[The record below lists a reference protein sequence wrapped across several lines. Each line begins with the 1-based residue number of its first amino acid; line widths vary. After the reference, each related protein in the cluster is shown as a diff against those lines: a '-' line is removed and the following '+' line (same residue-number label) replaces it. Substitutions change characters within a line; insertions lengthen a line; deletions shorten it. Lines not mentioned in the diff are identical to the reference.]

1 MAAVEWVKSSA
12 KADCLRLNSLL
23 ACLVLLWFGR
33 RAIISD
39 MTEHSVWRISL
50 AHEIAPA
57 FTAHPKV
64 EACFVFGSVALGIAD
79 QYSDL
84 ELAFIWSQL
93 PSAEELQAVAQSI
106 GVEGWEIELYGK
118 AKQAWLEQFYMYGMK
133 VEAGHWARDEMDNI
147 VTDVVERYDVSQNG
161 LVFEKQA
168 TVSHLQRAVV
178 LYGEDIIKHWQTRL
192 SPYPEELAVAMVQK
206 HLKFRPFDGQQ
217 ILTERLE
224 IPMLYEN
231 NCAIVRRLLNLLFG
245 LNRIYH
251 PGFKWTRYWIQQ
263 MNIKPPDFFERL
275 ERLFRSDAV
284 SGTHELRWLVEETFD
299 LIEQHLPQIDL
310 KQQREVFNRTYPKW
324 RLPVNG

>member
-1 MAAVEWVKSSA
+1 
-12 KADCLRLNSLL
+12 
-23 ACLVLLWFGR
+23 
-33 RAIISD
+33 

-50 AHEIAPA
+50 AHKIAPA
-57 FTAHPKV
+57 FTANPKV
-64 EACFVFGSVALGIAD
+64 EACFVFGSAALGISD

-84 ELAFIWSQL
+84 ELAFIWLQL
-93 PSAEELQAVAQSI
+93 PSAEELQAAAQSI
-106 GVEGWEIELYGK
+106 GVKEWEIEPYGK

-133 VEAGHWARDEMDNI
+133 VEAGHWARDGMDNI
-147 VTDVVERYDVSQNG
+147 VTDVVERYNVSQNG
-161 LVFEKQA
+161 LLFEKQA
-168 TVSHLQRAVV
+168 TVSHLQRGVV

-206 HLKFRPFDGQQ
+206 HLKFRAFDGQQ

-231 NCAIVRRLLNLLFG
+231 NCAIVRWLLNLLFG

-263 MNIKPPDFFERL
+263 MNVKPSDFFERL
-275 ERLFRSDAV
+275 ERIFQSDAV
-284 SGTHELRWLVEETFD
+284 SGTHELRRLIEETFE

-310 KQQREVFNRTYPKW
+310 KQQREIFNRIYPKW
-324 RLPVNG
+324 RLPVND